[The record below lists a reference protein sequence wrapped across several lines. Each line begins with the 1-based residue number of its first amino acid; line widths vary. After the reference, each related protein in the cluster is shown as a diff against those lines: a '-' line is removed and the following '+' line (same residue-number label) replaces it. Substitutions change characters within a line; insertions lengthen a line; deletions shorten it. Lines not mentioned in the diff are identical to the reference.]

1 MMHMHIHLRVRN
13 LNAPLIK
20 FQLDLFIHSPFG
32 IPEFFR
38 LYPGTKSQDHGAVT
52 QLIHENLRFFP
63 LQVRILLDQFPEDLF
78 CQKQI
83 GFIGNSD
90 LDLQPS
96 FSIAVTFVILS
107 FVSTEFGIT
116 IRRLSMVISVV

>member
-1 MMHMHIHLRVRN
+1 MHMHIHLRVRN
-13 LNAPLIK
+13 LNALLSNSSLICSFILHLV
-20 FQLDLFIHSPFG
+20 FQNSSVFTQH
-32 IPEFFR
+32 EV
-38 LYPGTKSQDHGAVT
+38 QDHGAVT

-63 LQVRILLDQFPEDLF
+63 LQKFRILLDQFPEDLF
-78 CQKQI
+78 CQEQI